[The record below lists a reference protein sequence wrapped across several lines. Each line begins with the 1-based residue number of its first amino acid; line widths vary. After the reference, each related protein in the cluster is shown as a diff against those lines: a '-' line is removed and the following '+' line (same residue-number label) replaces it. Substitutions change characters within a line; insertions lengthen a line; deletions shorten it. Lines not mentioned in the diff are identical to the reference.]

1 MAIRENELFDD
12 YETKLQNVCEA
23 NGLLYRLNKD
33 TYPVTLTVEPDT
45 SLDAQLSLAEDGA
58 PPARRGAS
66 IKFVYAGGCLS
77 YKTTGGFEVSDATLG
92 KLKNLFKKLHY
103 MWLQAFFA
111 LTKQGVTEV
120 GPTEFNRPVVSA
132 PDDFPPINPPDGDFF
147 AGGGGATEND
157 KEE

>member
-33 TYPVTLTVEPDT
+33 VYPVTLTVEPDT
-45 SLDAQLSLAEDGA
+45 SLDAQLSLAEEGA

-77 YKTTGGFEVSDATLG
+77 YKTTGGFEVSDATFG

-103 MWLQAFFA
+103 MWLQVFFA
-111 LTKQGVTEV
+111 QTKQGVTEV
-120 GPTEFNRPVVSA
+120 DPAEFNQPAPPVA
-132 PDDFPPINPPDGDFF
+132 DDFPPLAPPDDDFF
-147 AGGGGATEND
+147 AGGGGATGND
-157 KEE
+157 REE